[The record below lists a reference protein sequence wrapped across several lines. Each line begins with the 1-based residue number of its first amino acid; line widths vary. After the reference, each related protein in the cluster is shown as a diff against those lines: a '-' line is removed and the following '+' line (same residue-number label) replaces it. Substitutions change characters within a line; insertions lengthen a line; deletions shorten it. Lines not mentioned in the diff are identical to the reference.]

1 MVEGYADPGDAL
13 SAALGRAVRITGRRP
28 VSGGSINQTSSI
40 ALDGGERFFLKEN
53 HGTIRG
59 LFRAEAAGLRALAA
73 SPGPAV
79 VAPVALYE
87 SPSRQWL
94 LLEHVESGS
103 RAGDFWDRFG
113 RDLAT
118 LHRESRW
125 DRCGFSDDNHIG
137 RTEQINRP
145 TVGWIEFFG
154 RYRLGYQIALAER
167 TGAADASMVAGVH
180 RVIER
185 LDRVLVEPDHPS
197 LLHGDLWGGN
207 YLVGPDGQAVLIDPA
222 VSYGHPEADLAMTEL
237 FGGFSPRF
245 LAAYREVSP
254 LQPGYRDR
262 VDLYNLYHVLNHLN
276 LFGSGYAGSVRAA
289 IARYG

>member
-1 MVEGYADPGDAL
+1 MVEGYADPKDAL
-13 SAALGRAVRITGRRP
+13 SAVLCRTVTITGRRP

-40 ALDGGERFFLKEN
+40 VLDSGQRFFLKEN
-53 HGTIRG
+53 SGALRS
-59 LFRAEAAGLRALAA
+59 LFRAEAEGLHALGAQ
-73 SPGPAV
+73 PGPAV
-79 VAPVALYE
+79 VTPVALHE
-87 SPSRQWL
+87 SPATQWL
-94 LLEHVESGS
+94 LLEHVESAT
-103 RAGDFWDRFG
+103 RAGDFWERFG
-113 RDLAT
+113 RDMAT
-118 LHRESRW
+118 LHRESQW
-125 DRCGFSDDNHIG
+125 DRCGFPHDNHIG
-137 RTEQINRP
+137 RTEQVNHP

-154 RYRLGYQIALAER
+154 RYRLGYQVALAER
-167 TGAADASMVAGVH
+167 NGSADPSMVAGVH

-207 YLVGPDGQAVLIDPA
+207 FMVGADGQAVLIDPA

-245 LAAYREVSP
+245 LDAYREVSP

-262 VDLYNLYHVLNHLN
+262 IDLYNLYHVLNHLN